1 MSGYINTIADLEAQ
15 TYGTGAT
22 GHISNQLLKAAGTV
36 AGIHTAHDGSL
47 SAPSGIN
54 SKSLQQDLRSKSMV
68 YAKPRM

>member
-1 MSGYINTIADLEAQ
+1 MTGYINTIADLEAQ

-47 SAPSGIN
+47 GAP
-54 SKSLQQDLRSKSMV
+54 
-68 YAKPRM
+68 